1 MKLNYSRILQD
12 IEKKPSPV
20 YLFSGKENF
29 LKEEFLK
36 QVLSTIP
43 PELAGFNCDIFY
55 GGENSG
61 GEIIAQAIAFPFG
74 ASRRMV
80 VVKSAELLKEKDMED
95 ILSYLENPS
104 GNTVLILL
112 ADIKNSKTGFFS
124 RVSKKGREIDFR
136 SMYRNEII
144 PWLRNR
150 AKASGK
156 ELSPRA
162 AYELKERSG
171 GNLRTLANE
180 LEKLYALT
188 GERKKIEVED
198 VDISAG
204 KSRIRTGFEF
214 VDAIGKKKKSDALNI
229 LFSLMQQGEPALK
242 IIGLLAWQF
251 RRIWKVKICMENGMQ
266 LQDISKAAN
275 MPLFVVKEL
284 TGQAKRFSQDKLK
297 DSFSALLETDIKIKS
312 TAPSKLTLEL
322 LVIRLSN

>member
-1 MKLNYSRILQD
+1 MKLDYSRILQD
-12 IEKKPSPV
+12 IEKKPSAV

-43 PELAGFNCDIFY
+43 PELAGFNCEIFY

-61 GEIIAQAIAFPFG
+61 EEIISQALAFPFG
-74 ASRRMV
+74 TSRKLV
-80 VVKSAELLKEKDMED
+80 VVKSAELLKKNDMEN

-112 ADIKNSKTGFFS
+112 ADIKDSKTGFFS
-124 RVSKKGREIDFR
+124 RVSKKGKEINFK
-136 SMYRNEII
+136 SMYQNEII
-144 PWLRNR
+144 PWLKNR

-162 AYELKERSG
+162 AYELKERAG
-171 GNLRTLANE
+171 GDLRTLENE

-188 GERKKIEVED
+188 SGRKKIEVED
-198 VDISAG
+198 VDISSG

-214 VDAIGKKKKSDALNI
+214 LDAIGKKNKSDALNI
-229 LFSLMQQGEPALK
+229 LFSLIQQGEHALK

-251 RRIWKVKICMENGMQ
+251 RRIWKVKICVENGMQ
-266 LQDISKAAN
+266 MQEISKTMN
-275 MPLFVVKEL
+275 MPVFVVKEL

-312 TAPSKLTLEL
+312 SAPFKLTLEL
-322 LVIRLSN
+322 LVIRLC